1 LFFSAA
7 PISLLLTLNQKISNQ
22 TVKQNLKNKIM
33 ADVKTAA
40 PKTANAGTP
49 KSTSGFM
56 LNLLFVVGAIALAHI
71 LFYVVFGNQSNF
83 LDEHKHKAKNFMG
96 TLYTGGWVVPI
107 LISTLFVLIIFV
119 IERALCIMRAKGKM
133 PAGEFV
139 RKVQYHLA
147 NKNIDA
153 AIAECDKQSGSV
165 GNVMKAGLHKYREM
179 TTNTDLDKEQKVM
192 SIQKE
197 IEEATALELPMLE
210 KNLVFLSTISS
221 AATLLGLF
229 GTVLGMIRSFAAMNT
244 SGSPDPGALAG
255 GISEALLNTATGIGT
270 SFIAIIMYNFY
281 TTIID
286 GITFGID
293 ESGFTLTQS
302 FAAQYK

>member
-1 LFFSAA
+1 M
-7 PISLLLTLNQKISNQ
+7 
-22 TVKQNLKNKIM
+22 V
-33 ADVKTAA
+33 
-40 PKTANAGTP
+40 
-49 KSTSGFM
+49 
-56 LNLLFVVGAIALAHI
+56 NLLIVAGALVVAILVFMFVLGSPANFKDADKHVPK
-71 LFYVVFGNQSNF
+71 NF
-83 LDEHKHKAKNFMG
+83 LG
-96 TLYTGGWVVPI
+96 TMHSGGFVVPI
-107 LISTLFVLIIFV
+107 LMATALTLISFI
-119 IERALCIMRAKGKM
+119 IERALTIIKAKGKVN
-133 PAGEFV
+133 AAEFV

-165 GNVMKAGLHKYREM
+165 GNVMRAGLVKYREM
-179 TTNTDLDKEQKVM
+179 TTNNELATDQKII

-210 KNLVFLSTISS
+210 KNLVFLSTIAS

-229 GTVLGMIRSFAAMNT
+229 GTVLGMIRSFAAMANA
-244 SGSPDPGALAG
+244 GAPDAAALAA
-255 GISEALLNTATGIGT
+255 GISEALINTALGIGT
-270 SFIAIIMYNFY
+270 SFFAIIAYNFF

-302 FAAQYK
+302 FAANYK

>member
-1 LFFSAA
+1 MADVRTTTTAKA
-7 PISLLLTLNQKISNQ
+7 PASGNRAGKPRNSNNFWLNLIIVIVCVGIAETIFYTVMGSPSNFKDKEMTVPANLLGQMFMGGFVVPLLMGTLLTL
-22 TVKQNLKNKIM
+22 
-33 ADVKTAA
+33 
-40 PKTANAGTP
+40 
-49 KSTSGFM
+49 
-56 LNLLFVVGAIALAHI
+56 LA
-71 LFYVVFGNQSNF
+71 
-83 LDEHKHKAKNFMG
+83 
-96 TLYTGGWVVPI
+96 
-107 LISTLFVLIIFV
+107 FV
-119 IERALCIMRAKGKM
+119 IERAMTIIKAKGKM
-133 PAGEFV
+133 DAGEFV

-153 AIAECDKQSGSV
+153 ALAECDRQSGSV
-165 GNVMKAGLHKYREM
+165 GNVMRAGLVKYRDMITNNEL
-179 TTNTDLDKEQKVM
+179 NTDQKVL

-210 KNLVFLSTISS
+210 KNLVFLSTIAS

-229 GTVLGMIRSFAAMNT
+229 GTVLGMVRAFQAMATAGAPDAA
-244 SGSPDPGALAG
+244 ALAA
-255 GISEALLNTATGIGT
+255 GISEALINTALGIGT
-270 SFIAIIMYNFY
+270 SFIAIIFYNLY

>member
-1 LFFSAA
+1 
-7 PISLLLTLNQKISNQ
+7 
-22 TVKQNLKNKIM
+22 M

-40 PKTANAGTP
+40 VKPSAQSHSAGKPKN
-49 KSTSGFM
+49 S
-56 LNLLFVVGAIALAHI
+56 N
-71 LFYVVFGNQSNF
+71 NF
-83 LDEHKHKAKNFMG
+83 LINLVVVVSCIIVSVLIFNFVLGAAGNFKDAEHHVPANFMG
-96 TLYTGGWVVPI
+96 TMHSGGFIVPI
-107 LISTLFVLIIFV
+107 LMATFLTLLCFI
-119 IERALCIMRAKGKM
+119 IERFITIFKARGRVNS
-133 PAGEFV
+133 GEFV

-153 AIAECDKQSGSV
+153 ALAECDKQAGSV
-165 GNVMKAGLHKYREM
+165 GNVMRAGLTKYRDM
-179 TTNTDLDKEQKVM
+179 INNADLDTDQKVL

-210 KNLVFLSTISS
+210 KNLVFLSTIAS

-229 GTVLGMIRSFAAMNT
+229 GTVLGMIRSFAAMANA
-244 SGSPDPGALAG
+244 GAPDAAALAA
-255 GISEALLNTATGIGT
+255 GISEALINTALGIGT
-270 SFIAIIMYNFY
+270 SFCAIIFYNFF

-302 FAAQYK
+302 FAANYK